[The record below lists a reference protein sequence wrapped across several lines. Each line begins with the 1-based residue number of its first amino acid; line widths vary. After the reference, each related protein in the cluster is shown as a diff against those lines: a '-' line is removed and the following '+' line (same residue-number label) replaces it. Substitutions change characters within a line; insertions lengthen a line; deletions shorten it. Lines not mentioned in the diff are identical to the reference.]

1 MFINCRPP
9 GPFIL
14 VNNFQSTT
22 RAICPGPWGLALQA
36 WPKENWIINAV
47 VWHVN
52 MIMFIFV
59 AARIDLL
66 LLVLKIKPRHN
77 LPFKFQ
83 LAPPRLKPLCRHFYT
98 LCPAFGICQPN
109 QRAPSLSFPLWIGC
123 KKNIGSVLFSDDD
136 VCERQPVQLLT
147 LTIYNW
153 EKN

>member
-47 VWHVN
+47 VRHVN
-52 MIMFIFV
+52 MVTFIFV
-59 AARIDLL
+59 AARIDLP
-66 LLVLKIKPRHN
+66 LLVLKISHSHN
-77 LPFKFQ
+77 LPFNFQ

-98 LCPAFGICQPN
+98 LCPVFGICQPN

-123 KKNIGSVLFSDDD
+123 KKNIGSVLFSD
-136 VCERQPVQLLT
+136 ERQPVQLLT